1 MKKKLLMF
9 LAGLATGTV
18 ICLTTVQ
25 AKSIGP
31 APIVKTDLSKGTI
44 FAKPG
49 GSGTTCSL
57 AVPCDL
63 WSAISKA
70 KAGSVVFLRGG
81 TYQVSKHVRFEA
93 SGTATAPIIFE
104 SYPGEHA
111 VLDGGQ
117 LAKGTDIHIR
127 ILGKYIHLR
136 GIEIR
141 NMPRQGIAIFGSN
154 NVLDGVHTHHNVLS
168 GIQILSEDDG
178 LVRGRYGSNNTIRNC
193 ISSHN
198 SAVGLTGTTFANGGN
213 SDGIALSSGTDN
225 RVENCLVHNNSDD
238 GIDTWRTIY
247 GYVGYSISHSN
258 GSTDGD
264 GNGIKGG
271 GVYPSAYTILEHNL
285 SYSNKTRGITSN
297 GGVNLTIRNNTT
309 WNNQMAGYSLDSDAI
324 VSDNISKDTIIKW
337 GKGIESD
344 NSWQRA
350 GTVSFISTD
359 STSTNF
365 LAPKVD
371 GGFDDIGAYSNTDG
385 LGNTLLPDL
394 VVTQVSY
401 ANGIFTSTVKN
412 QGSGPTLS
420 GVPVSVAYLVDGQWR
435 TWGGVWGPLA
445 VGASVTIGTKGGAYN
460 IPVGTHTIVAH
471 VDDGRKVSEL
481 NDDNNRLSRSIS
493 VP

>member
-9 LAGLATGTV
+9 LAGLTAGTV
-18 ICLTTVQ
+18 ICLATVQ

-44 FAKPG
+44 FAKPN

-57 AVPCDL
+57 AIPCDI

-81 TYQVSKHVRFEA
+81 TYPVSRHVRFET

-104 SYPGEHA
+104 SYPGERA

-117 LAKGTDIHIR
+117 HARGTDIHIR

-136 GIEIR
+136 GIEIK
-141 NMPRQGIAIFGSN
+141 NMPRQGIVIFGSN

-178 LVRGRYGSNNTIRNC
+178 SVRGRYGSNNTIRNC

-238 GIDTWRTIY
+238 GIDTWKTIY

-271 GVYPSAYTILEHNL
+271 GIYPSAYTILEHNL

-297 GGVNLTIRNNTT
+297 GGVGITIRNNTT

-324 VSDNISKDTIIKW
+324 VSENISKDTIIRW

-359 STSTNF
+359 NTSTNF
-365 LAPKVD
+365 LVPQAN
-371 GGFDDIGAYSNTDG
+371 GGFVDIGAYSNTNG
-385 LGNTLLPDL
+385 LSNTLLPDL

-412 QGSGPTLS
+412 QGSGPTPS
-420 GVPVSVAYLVDGQWR
+420 GVAVSVAYLVDGQWR
-435 TWGGVWGPLA
+435 TWGGVWGPLGA
-445 VGASVTIGTKGGAYN
+445 GASVTIGTKGEAYYV
-460 IPVGTHTIVAH
+460 PVGTHTIVAH
-471 VDDGRKVSEL
+471 VDDRQKISEL
-481 NDDNNRLSRSIS
+481 DDNNNRLSRSIS
-493 VP
+493 PP